1 MNLCFCQQLILQIK
15 FTKHTI
21 KRKMGN
27 INQTDVNSGRSMGIN
42 QKIVN
47 SRAELNVLKQKLAD
61 FKQKLQEAPLDHK
74 NLFNN

>member
-1 MNLCFCQQLILQIK
+1 LILQMK

-27 INQTDVNSGRSMGIN
+27 INQTDVNSGRSMAIN
-42 QKIVN
+42 QKIIN

-61 FKQKLQEAPLDHK
+61 FKQKLQEAPLDQK